1 MFFFSSSFIDEIFSI
16 IHFVLFMMAMGPAWF
31 HVSTT
36 VVGSRSYYRCDA
48 CHFEYRLQRLW
59 IADVL
64 ISPGE
69 CGNPLCMHR
78 SWMYHKCTYLCVF
91 SSVFWPSNQCH
102 AGPCFCMFW
111 LFFSTT
117 VRLPLGTDHQP
128 FCCQRFGGWH
138 SWAAAYAVGSLGW
151 PNAWT
156 TKKHDTEMHFYTCVH
171 KLQFTVCMY
180 LRI

>member
-69 CGNPLCMHR
+69 CVAIRFACIDHGCIINAR
-78 SWMYHKCTYLCVF
+78 TCVCSPVCF
-91 SSVFWPSNQCH
+91 GPSNQCH

-128 FCCQRFGGWH
+128 FCCQRFGGL
-138 SWAAAYAVGSLGW
+138 AFLGSCLRRGLLGL
-151 PNAWT
+151 
-156 TKKHDTEMHFYTCVH
+156 TKCTERQKNMTLRCTSIHVSINYS
-171 KLQFTVCMY
+171 LRYVC
-180 LRI
+180 I